1 MNSKA
6 LGDPLAF
13 MSFPERRRW
22 RQVERRAVREHSAQ
36 QLTTLRILAATG
48 GALTSLIYPDS
59 GGYATSAEFM
69 IAGTRIRA
77 GRVHRPT
84 LSALTQALGCMPM
97 VALLT
102 ASRYGPYWVLT
113 FELATAPLVVLVDEL
128 SILPDRHGGS
138 APLAAP
144 TAPVDGRHRSTR
156 FRPYL
161 NPG

>member
-6 LGDPLAF
+6 IGDPLAF
-13 MSFPERRRW
+13 ISFPERRRW
-22 RQVERRAVREHSAQ
+22 RQVERRVVREHSAQ
-36 QLTTLRILAATG
+36 QLTTLRILATSG
-48 GALTSLIYPDS
+48 GALTSLIYPES

-69 IAGTRIRA
+69 IAGTRIQA

-84 LSALTQALGCMPM
+84 LSALTQALGCMPT
-97 VALLT
+97 VGLLT

-113 FELATAPLVVLVDEL
+113 FESVTAPIVVLVHEL
-128 SILPDRHGGS
+128 SILPDRHDGS